1 MKRALQILTHKG
13 MINGELACGKQ
24 AYLPVATV
32 YPQIYYFCHMKQK
45 THSKFFIPDYLGTLP
60 DKRLEVRA

>member
-1 MKRALQILTHKG
+1 MGKVTVKIVSSKYNLNPIKEARHI
-13 MINGELACGKQ
+13 IFPACRR
-24 AYLPVATV
+24 ATV

-60 DKRLEVRA
+60 DKRL